1 MSWGRRVLKQFNYIN
16 KKKEKENWHKCSD
29 KVHCMKT
36 LQITGFEGAY
46 NIGQTLLN
54 RGVQLEFL
62 LDEGLTVVDTTAMD
76 GLTTP
81 AAL

>member
-1 MSWGRRVLKQFNYIN
+1 
-16 KKKEKENWHKCSD
+16 
-29 KVHCMKT
+29 MKT

-81 AAL
+81 AALWVNIWLHVLCLLSSVFVYSYHPYQLEAVT